1 MSFENVSYTSGG
13 NISPSRF
20 VSMSAGNPYTAVQ
33 CDGSLEPVGIS
44 QKWLEL
50 YNATYHATSGRPVSV
65 LGVGATALL
74 ELGGTVSAGDFI
86 KSDSSGKGVKASL
99 TLSSHQSVGARA
111 LDNGFSGEKIEVRV
125 ELFSG
130 VQGVAGT

>member
-20 VSMSAGNPYTAVQ
+20 VAISSGVDYTAIQ
-33 CDGSLEPVGIS
+33 CDASKEPVGIS
-44 QKWLEL
+44 QKWLET

-65 LGVGATALL
+65 LGVGATAFL
-74 ELGGTVSAGDFI
+74 ELGGTVSAGDFL
-86 KSDSSGKGVKASL
+86 KSDADGKGVKAST
-99 TLSSHQSVGARA
+99 TLSSHQSVGGRA
-111 LDNGFSGEKIEVRV
+111 LTNGYSGELIEVRV